1 MSGRRLPPVLLVALT
16 LGAAVAATACWP
28 RPAGSAEAE
37 FIRGTV
43 EKFRPGILSLTDVRL
58 PGGESAGRPVM
69 VIVNKDTEYYEGAV
83 RTSKESLAAG
93 ALVLVKCEPAG
104 GGRVAVLV
112 RIIGGTS
119 R

>member
-1 MSGRRLPPVLLVALT
+1 MSGRRFSPVLVLALT
-16 LGAAVAATACWP
+16 LGIAVAASVCWP
-28 RPAGSAEAE
+28 RPAASAETE

-43 EKFRPGILSLTDVRL
+43 GKFRPGILSLTDVKL
-58 PGGESAGRPVM
+58 PGGENAGRPVM
-69 VIVNKDTEYYEGAV
+69 VIVNRDTEYYDGAV
-83 RTSKESLAAG
+83 RTSKESVAAG

-104 GGRVAVLV
+104 GGRVARLV